1 MALIPLA
8 TLIPVPTETVA
19 QRGYRSHSSAAK
31 NPLVSDSQDSNLALN
46 GARDHVLIQ
55 DPFLAPEKAASN
67 AVEMPSD
74 LMVWDRA
81 RIPSTKK
88 YMDSKRLMYSWENI

>member
-1 MALIPLA
+1 MFYVTHGITQGKDSL
-8 TLIPVPTETVA
+8 
-19 QRGYRSHSSAAK
+19 GFY
-31 NPLVSDSQDSNLALN
+31 SQDSNLALN
-46 GARDHVLIQ
+46 DAKGHVLIR
-55 DPFLAPEKAASN
+55 DPVLALEKAASN
-67 AVEMPSD
+67 VAEMPSD

>member
-1 MALIPLA
+1 
-8 TLIPVPTETVA
+8 V
-19 QRGYRSHSSAAK
+19 QQGK
-31 NPLVSDSQDSNLALN
+31 DSLRFYSQISQLALN
-46 GARDHVLIQ
+46 DTNGHDIQ
-55 DPFLAPEKAASN
+55 DPLLAPEKAASN
-67 AVEMPSD
+67 AAEVPSD

>member
-1 MALIPLA
+1 MTREDAF
-8 TLIPVPTETVA
+8 
-19 QRGYRSHSSAAK
+19 GFY
-31 NPLVSDSQDSNLALN
+31 SQDSNLALN
-46 GARDHVLIQ
+46 DAKGQVLIQ
-55 DPFLAPEKAASN
+55 DPVLAPEKAASK
-67 AVEMPSD
+67 AAEMPSD

>member
-1 MALIPLA
+1 MTQGKDSL
-8 TLIPVPTETVA
+8 
-19 QRGYRSHSSAAK
+19 GFY
-31 NPLVSDSQDSNLALN
+31 SQDSNLALN
-46 GARDHVLIQ
+46 DAKGHDLIQ
-55 DPFLAPEKAASN
+55 DPVLAPEKAASN
-67 AVEMPSD
+67 VAEMPSD